1 MKTFQQFQLDS
12 QQLDENLR
20 PLVKGASYLMRK
32 LANTKVKNITKI
44 PNIKKSDLMRKLANT
59 KVKNITNIPNIKK
72 SDLSQY
78 AMYHGTTKKSADK
91 IMKSGFKKSKD
102 PIMNLDGVKTKIIKK
117 KNRAFATTDPEVAK
131 VYADRAA
138 KITGGK
144 PEILAVKVRD
154 SKLYQPLEGIHRGE
168 YYIKTK
174 KMKPVGRG
182 VKPIKIEKG
191 EVMQNSFNPLQEQVT
206 PNKPKYVRDIRG
218 KKLFT
223 IPLDLRSLERKMQN
237 IRAQTGLRFD

>member
-1 MKTFQQFQLDS
+1 MKTFKQFKEDNQYLPEGVGAIVGGALKLGGKAS
-12 QQLDENLR
+12 AQTTLR

-32 LANTKVKNITKI
+32 LANTKLKNITKI
-44 PNIKKSDLMRKLANT
+44 PNIKKSDLMRKLANK
-59 KVKNITNIPNIKK
+59 KVKNISNIPNIKK

-91 IMKSGFKKSKD
+91 IMKSGFKPSKD
-102 PIMNLDGVKTKIIKK
+102 SVMNLDRSIIKK

-138 KITGGK
+138 KRTGGK

-154 SKLYQPLEGIHRGE
+154 SKLYQPLEGKHRGE

-174 KMKPVGRG
+174 EMKPVGRG
-182 VKPIKIEKG
+182 VKPIKIKKG
-191 EVMQNSFNPLQEQVT
+191 EVMQNSFNPLEEKV
-206 PNKPKYVRDIRG
+206 G
-218 KKLFT
+218 
-223 IPLDLRSLERKMQN
+223 S
-237 IRAQTGLRFD
+237 

>member
-1 MKTFQQFQLDS
+1 MKTYKEFITELNKVKFAVKEDA
-12 QQLDENLR
+12 LDENLR

-32 LANTKVKNITKI
+32 LANTKVKNIAKI
-44 PNIKKSDLMRKLANT
+44 PNIKKSDLMRKLGNT
-59 KVKNITNIPNIKK
+59 KAKNISNIPNIKK

-78 AMYHGTTKKSADK
+78 AMYHGTSKKSADK

-102 PIMNLDGVKTKIIKK
+102 SVMNPDRSVIKK

-138 KITGGK
+138 KRTGGK

-154 SKLYQPLEGIHRGE
+154 SKLYQPLEGKHRGE

-174 KMKPVGRG
+174 EMKPVGRG
-182 VKPIKIEKG
+182 VKPIKIKKG
-191 EVMQNSFNPLQEQVT
+191 EVMQNSFNPLEEKV
-206 PNKPKYVRDIRG
+206 G
-218 KKLFT
+218 
-223 IPLDLRSLERKMQN
+223 S
-237 IRAQTGLRFD
+237 

>member
-1 MKTFQQFQLDS
+1 MKTYNQFITELNKVKFSMKEDA
-12 QQLDENLR
+12 LDENLR

-32 LANTKVKNITKI
+32 LA
-44 PNIKKSDLMRKLANT
+44 KKSKTFNNLAKKGLANT
-59 KVKNITNIPNIKK
+59 TIKMPNIKK

-102 PIMNLDGVKTKIIKK
+102 SVMNPDRSVIKK

-138 KITGGK
+138 KRTGGK

-174 KMKPVGRG
+174 EMKPVGRG

-191 EVMQNSFNPLQEQVT
+191 EVMQNSFNPLEEKV
-206 PNKPKYVRDIRG
+206 
-218 KKLFT
+218 
-223 IPLDLRSLERKMQN
+223 
-237 IRAQTGLRFD
+237 GL

>member
-1 MKTFQQFQLDS
+1 MKTYNQFITELNKVKFAMKEDA
-12 QQLDENLR
+12 LDENLR

-32 LANTKVKNITKI
+32 LANTKLKNITKI
-44 PNIKKSDLMRKLANT
+44 PNIKKSDLMRKLGNT
-59 KVKNITNIPNIKK
+59 KAKNISNIPNIKK

-102 PIMNLDGVKTKIIKK
+102 SVMNPDRSVIKK

-138 KITGGK
+138 KRTGGK

-154 SKLYQPLEGIHRGE
+154 SKLYQPLEGKHRGE

-174 KMKPVGRG
+174 EMKPVGRG
-182 VKPIKIEKG
+182 VKPIKIKKG
-191 EVMQNSFNPLQEQVT
+191 EVMQNSFNPLEEKV
-206 PNKPKYVRDIRG
+206 G
-218 KKLFT
+218 
-223 IPLDLRSLERKMQN
+223 S
-237 IRAQTGLRFD
+237 

>member
-1 MKTFQQFQLDS
+1 MKTYNQFITELNKVKFAMKEDA
-12 QQLDENLR
+12 LDENLR
-20 PLVKGASYLMRK
+20 PLVKGASY
-32 LANTKVKNITKI
+32 
-44 PNIKKSDLMRKLANT
+44 LMRKLANT

-78 AMYHGTTKKSADK
+78 AMYHGTSKKSADK

-102 PIMNLDGVKTKIIKK
+102 SVMNPDRSVIKK

-138 KITGGK
+138 KRTGGK

-154 SKLYQPLEGIHRGE
+154 SKLYQPLEGKHRGE

-174 KMKPVGRG
+174 EMKPVGRG
-182 VKPIKIEKG
+182 VKPIKIKKG
-191 EVMQNSFNPLQEQVT
+191 EVMQNSFNPLEEKV
-206 PNKPKYVRDIRG
+206 G
-218 KKLFT
+218 
-223 IPLDLRSLERKMQN
+223 S
-237 IRAQTGLRFD
+237 